1 MRSIVKGN
9 FRSVP
14 NVIKSKLSDFKNVT
28 DYSSQIGDIGMK
40 YLSPELES
48 LFEENQSSSQM
59 N

>member
-9 FRSVP
+9 FRSVT

>member
-9 FRSVP
+9 FRSVT

-40 YLSPELES
+40 YLSPELDKV
-48 LFEENQSSSQM
+48 Q
-59 N
+59 